1 MIHSV
6 IDSAINISKDNPL
19 PGTNY
24 IKLPKELNHPKD
36 GLITI
41 QNNDVNKYVK
51 WRLVRYLHPA
61 DHIR

>member
-1 MIHSV
+1 M
-6 IDSAINISKDNPL
+6 DNPL
-19 PGTNY
+19 PGTKY

-36 GLITI
+36 GLITV